1 MGAPLPLPSNL
12 AMGAEQAKLDAD
24 LFTLFFLGVPFI
36 HYVHAYDPFVTST
49 IL

>member
-12 AMGAEQAKLDAD
+12 EMGAEQARLDANIC
-24 LFTLFFLGVPFI
+24 TLFFLGVPFI
-36 HYVHAYDPFVTST
+36 LYVHAYNPFVTST